1 MRDVIS
7 TIYKFAVVTFVVA
20 IAFAPAKL
28 KQKKTAPEDA
38 VFPDVAMRLSHKY

>member
-7 TIYKFAVVTFVVA
+7 TIYKVAVVTFVVA

-28 KQKKTAPEDA
+28 KQKKRHPKMPFFLTLP
-38 VFPDVAMRLSHKY
+38 